1 MLSLARI
8 ARIGGGRITSA
19 GNFMP
24 RVGGLDFIRAW
35 AVIFVLSVHFLMNT
49 AFYTSPLSGV
59 SMFIQTALRWLFLTC
74 VPLFLLLSGYLQW
87 RKTPERAYFKKI
99 SFVIGVYL
107 FFGVAAAL
115 FKVFVQGEGGGFEYW
130 VWSIC
135 TFSVIGYGWYV
146 RMYIGLFLLAPFLNI
161 LYHALP
167 DRRGKEG
174 LLLIVLL
181 VTGVPGLLNGW
192 GLQNFIMPDW
202 WVGIYP
208 VTYYLL
214 GVYLREFQ
222 PKIKK
227 SLGAGLALGII
238 LAESAI
244 TMWASD
250 GGPFKAVFGYYD
262 SIAVMGLAVLLFIT
276 CYDLE
281 IKNQRVNA
289 ACQLLSRFSLDIYL
303 CSYITDT
310 FFYPRLSALYAGGWT
325 GWGEV
330 LNKPLAAPFAIPQAE
345 IFPFILII
353 VPCSICVCLLFARA
367 REAASGLL
375 NRAAAA
381 VHLPSVRK

>member
-1 MLSLARI
+1 MLLLAH
-8 ARIGGGRITSA
+8 AVRIGSGRITFA

-87 RKTPERAYFKKI
+87 RKMPERAYFKKI

-107 FFGVAAAL
+107 FFAVLAAL
-115 FKVFVQGEGGGFEYW
+115 FKVFVQGEGGGFGYW
-130 VWSIC
+130 LWSIC
-135 TFSVIGYGWYV
+135 SFSVIGYGWYV

-174 LLLIVLL
+174 LLLIMLL

-192 GLQNFIMPDW
+192 DLKNFIMPDW
-202 WVGIYP
+202 WVSIYP
-208 VTYYLL
+208 VTYYFL
-214 GVYLREFQ
+214 GAYLREFQ

-238 LAESAI
+238 LVESAV
-244 TMWASD
+244 TMWASG

-262 SIAVMGLAVLLFIT
+262 SIAVMGLAVLLFII

-289 ACQLLSRFSLDIYL
+289 ACRLLSRFSLDIYL

-310 FFYPRLSALYAGGWT
+310 FFYPRLSALYAGGWS

-330 LNKPLAAPFAIPQAE
+330 FTKPLSAPFAIPQAE
-345 IFPFILII
+345 IFPFILVI
-353 VPCSICVCLLFARA
+353 VPCSIGVCLAFSQMRA
-367 REAASGLL
+367 VVGALLDRALGAA
-375 NRAAAA
+375 N
-381 VHLPSVRK
+381 LPSAQK